1 MARFK
6 SSKKLK
12 EWFAERCGELL
23 VKFFPHNISAV
34 YDEVSEQHPA
44 APRDEII
51 SAFRTAN
58 PKSCQYAEKTYDN
71 VYERGAEK
79 NNLESTN
86 NNRVL
91 GYLAIDRQIRLH
103 EVRAAIAKA
112 IVEGPISVIDSLGR
126 ISTIDPKLLDIFDK
140 DHELFRDRDENG
152 SEGCDGSSEIKE
164 FDSAIKRARR
174 DAGSDG
180 EDAGSDGGGE
190 GGG

>member
-23 VKFFPHNISAV
+23 VKFFTHNISCV
-34 YDEVSEQHPA
+34 YDEVSEQHPD

-51 SAFRTAN
+51 SSFRTAN
-58 PKSCQYAEKTYDN
+58 PKSCQYAAPTYDEL
-71 VYERGAEK
+71 YERGAEK

-91 GYLAIDRQIRLH
+91 GYLAIDRQIKLQ
-103 EVRAAIAKA
+103 EVRAAITKA

-140 DHELFRDRDENG
+140 DHELQGTCDKNG
-152 SEGCDGSSEIKE
+152 SQSSDGSDELKS
-164 FDSAIKRARR
+164 FNRSARVALPRPGP
-174 DAGSDG
+174 GSDG
-180 EDAGSDGGGE
+180 K
-190 GGG
+190 

>member
-6 SSKKLK
+6 SSRKLK

-23 VKFFPHNISAV
+23 VKFFTHNISSV
-34 YDEVSEQHPA
+34 YDEVSEQHPD

-58 PKSCQYAEKTYDN
+58 PNGCQYAAPTYD
-71 VYERGAEK
+71 VLYERGAEK

-91 GYLAIDRQIRLH
+91 GYLAIDRQIKLH
-103 EVRAAIAKA
+103 EVRAAIANA

-126 ISTIDPKLLDIFDK
+126 ISTIDPKLLDVFDK
-140 DHELFRDRDENG
+140 DHELRETRNESGSNGRDG
-152 SEGCDGSSEIKE
+152 DGELNE
-164 FDSAIKRARR
+164 LDSAIKRAQG
-174 DAGSDG
+174 DVGSDG
-180 EDAGSDGGGE
+180 EQKR
-190 GGG
+190 